1 MKVSDITNKSGSL
14 SALIV
19 TLAVISFPIT
29 YLSVRHGVHVSL
41 YLLFILS
48 IFYWIFISKNK
59 LEFFYDNESL
69 LLFLS
74 LASLLLATAITQL
87 IRQDLNWRSFDG
99 PSRIFLAGLVFIYLK
114 NTQISFINI
123 LERVIPISLFV
134 LLAVL
139 ILNPETSA
147 QWGGR
152 LASKFVDP
160 NSLGSQVM
168 ILSMLCLLSIHSNDS
183 IFGNTLKFTGAIIGL
198 YISLYAGSRGGWV
211 AFPFLA
217 TLIFYLK
224 ISNLSIRSN
233 WQKPMIAVL
242 ALLTLTILYFLAYKN
257 INALS
262 VRIDIAINEIK
273 AAFLNESYN
282 TSVGTRIAMWKIS
295 LSTLVP
301 MAGFSGFGEGSM
313 GTVVS
318 SLNLDPQKFAEPIFH
333 LSNTGPHSDLL
344 SKLLSMGYVGGV
356 AYIATLVIPCLFFWK
371 NKRNTQA
378 NIRIAAHIGLCFIA
392 GVFVCGLSNE
402 MLSLKYLCTFYG
414 LLSACLM
421 AEILRSPTIKTS

>member
-1 MKVSDITNKSGSL
+1 MKVSDTTNKSGGL

-183 IFGNTLKFTGAIIGL
+183 IFGNTLKLTGAIIGL

-217 TLIFYLK
+217 TLIF
-224 ISNLSIRSN
+224 I
-233 WQKPMIAVL
+233 
-242 ALLTLTILYFLAYKN
+242 
-257 INALS
+257 
-262 VRIDIAINEIK
+262 
-273 AAFLNESYN
+273 
-282 TSVGTRIAMWKIS
+282 
-295 LSTLVP
+295 
-301 MAGFSGFGEGSM
+301 
-313 GTVVS
+313 
-318 SLNLDPQKFAEPIFH
+318 
-333 LSNTGPHSDLL
+333 
-344 SKLLSMGYVGGV
+344 
-356 AYIATLVIPCLFFWK
+356 
-371 NKRNTQA
+371 
-378 NIRIAAHIGLCFIA
+378 
-392 GVFVCGLSNE
+392 
-402 MLSLKYLCTFYG
+402 
-414 LLSACLM
+414 
-421 AEILRSPTIKTS
+421 